1 MAKKAIP
8 KIDITKHPEFR
19 VVHVT
24 GAFGSL
30 KADEGFIQFYCDILE
45 PRMKSG
51 SKPGQMELEKITRE
65 FQIEVR
71 MTSAEYVKMANW
83 MMAHIKELE
92 KKGIMKVEKKPSKG
106 EEAYRV

>member
-1 MAKKAIP
+1 MAKKPMP
-8 KIDITKHPEFR
+8 KIEITKHPEFR

-30 KADEGFIQFYCDILE
+30 KADEGFIQFYCDVLE
-45 PRMKSG
+45 PRIKSG
-51 SKPGQMELEKITRE
+51 GKVGQMELDKIIRE

-92 KKGIMKVEKKPSKG
+92 KKGIIKVEKKPQKRA
-106 EEAYRV
+106 EAYRV